1 MRHPHRSVL
10 ALLCLYGTKLS
21 AAGFSA
27 TGVEQRFL
35 SGLESYLSQSRFPL
49 RTLHPKA
56 EVAYA
61 QVTDAR
67 GPAFADLK
75 QIGMRL
81 EDVSGN
87 GHFGFYLEAAYAGSR
102 QDVRTSLVPL
112 STSPLDVTSLGGG
125 AFLELPI
132 LARVG
137 LYGEYGYIYNKLSV
151 TPPAGDSL
159 VPDRDSHA
167 QGRYGVRLFLT
178 DADALSYGRIT
189 GTGAYLA
196 PLENEFSWRHAFAGT
211 SSLSLRHKTGPAVK
225 AWEVAFGLG
234 F

>member
-1 MRHPHRSVL
+1 MRYPHGSVL
-10 ALLCLYGTKLS
+10 ALLCLLGAKVS
-21 AAGFSA
+21 AVGFNA
-27 TGVEQRFL
+27 TGVEQQFL

-75 QIGMRL
+75 QFGIRL

-102 QDVRTSLVPL
+102 QDVRTSSVPV
-112 STSPLDVTSLGGG
+112 STSPLDVTSMGGG

-137 LYGEYGYIYNKLSV
+137 LYGEYGYVYNKLSV
-151 TPPAGDSL
+151 NPPTGASL

-178 DADALSYGRIT
+178 DADVLSYGRIT

-196 PLENEFSWRHAFAGT
+196 PLESEFSWRHAFAGT
-211 SSLSLRHKTGPAVK
+211 SSLSLRHKTGSAVK